1 MPVTG
6 LLKGYDTLV
15 NLVLDETKEFLRG
28 TQPPPSTL
36 HAPPCICH
44 RCRSTDRCVLGHAP
58 LRCVH
63 ALPADPTDPYKPSV
77 RTRGLGLTVCK
88 GSSVMLICPVDGT
101 EEIPNPF
108 LKSEEQI

>member
-1 MPVTG
+1 MAAKGKTVLDLDRYLGQRVTVKFSGGREVTG

-15 NLVLDETKEFLRG
+15 NLVLDETKEFLR
-28 TQPPPSTL
+28 
-36 HAPPCICH
+36 
-44 RCRSTDRCVLGHAP
+44 
-58 LRCVH
+58 
-63 ALPADPTDPYKPSV
+63 DPTDPYKPSV